1 MTADF
6 GAKQSPD
13 VEAHLAAVR
22 EGLTP
27 AASHTEAERREMDW
41 LCGLI
46 DCAQPWPEANAAAS
60 AAASPRVPARPD
72 PCHLR
77 VTLTDD
83 RVYTGR
89 LHCVDADANLLLQ
102 HVVQE
107 AGVIDGKAVGG
118 FNGPQVLI
126 AWKIVRKVERILP
139 RNTAAAAAA
148 TTTATAV
155 TAKAGAE
162 VAAN

>member
-1 MTADF
+1 MTADC

-13 VEAHLAAVR
+13 VEAKLAAVR
-22 EGLTP
+22 EGLAP
-27 AASHTEAERREMDW
+27 AAQHSEAERREMEW

-46 DCAQPWPEANAAAS
+46 DCEQPWPEASPAGSS
-60 AAASPRVPARPD
+60 APRASPPARAD

-107 AGVIDGKAVGG
+107 AGVIDGKPVGG

-139 RNTAAAAAA
+139 RNTAAALAPS
-148 TTTATAV
+148 TATKEPAQ
-155 TAKAGAE
+155 

>member
-1 MTADF
+1 
-6 GAKQSPD
+6 
-13 VEAHLAAVR
+13 
-22 EGLTP
+22 
-27 AASHTEAERREMDW
+27 MDW

-46 DCAQPWPEANAAAS
+46 DCAHPWPADASS
-60 AAASPRVPARPD
+60 AAPRAPAARPD

-107 AGVIDGKAVGG
+107 AGVIDGKPVGG

-126 AWKIVRKVERILP
+126 AWRIVRKVERILP
-139 RNTAAAAAA
+139 RNAAA
-148 TTTATAV
+148 TTTTNA
-155 TAKAGAE
+155 AE
-162 VAAN
+162 VAANGSHA